1 MKTSHR
7 QRQDLDKA
15 AESGD
20 ITENTDSYRFL
31 CMFDLKINSLK
42 YKELVTSLGAL
53 EGEKKG
59 PPENE
64 GKSGVI
70 YKNKGL
76 KRAASG
82 KSGDINENKQVI
94 RFPGKVDENK
104 GS

>member
-1 MKTSHR
+1 
-7 QRQDLDKA
+7 
-15 AESGD
+15 
-20 ITENTDSYRFL
+20 
-31 CMFDLKINSLK
+31 MFDRKTKSLK
-42 YKELVTSLGAL
+42 SKELVASARAP
-53 EGEKKG
+53 ENPKKG
-59 PPENE
+59 GPKNE